1 MSTADL
7 EAGKRSDRGDI
18 LGKYSPHQYNQLKSL
33 GIKDY
38 LFGETDTLSKMAEKF
53 DAGDERAAIAIGEA
67 IAGDVVFEEGEEEE
81 KAVDLD
87 TL

>member
-1 MSTADL
+1 L